1 MSINIYKKPTDTDTT
16 IHYLSNH
23 LLEQKMAAFSYYIN
37 RLIKLPITQERK
49 EIEWVTIQ
57 KTAKNNGF
65 PINMIEKLKEKLI
78 HQRLE
83 SKNKEPT
90 NHKWI
95 PFTYFSPAVKKS
107 QTYLRTLT

>member
-1 MSINIYKKPTDTDTT
+1 
-16 IHYLSNH
+16 
-23 LLEQKMAAFSYYIN
+23 MAAFRYYIN
-37 RLIKLPITQERK
+37 RLITLPITQERK

-83 SKNKEPT
+83 
-90 NHKWI
+90 
-95 PFTYFSPAVKKS
+95 
-107 QTYLRTLT
+107 